1 MACTVTP
8 KQVNEDVKGRLSETY
23 PGLPINVSEQGY
35 TYNMYEYVKELPEET
50 ISGLATAEELTMGT
64 PGEVLTDKI
73 RTGINTMFDSEII
86 TVQDEVSTINASEDI
101 ASRLTAQNQK
111 DENLAREISQK
122 EDNDFA
128 TFYYKRPT
136 ATGRVKRF
144 FNMKSSSKNR
154 VRTYKLLSGG
164 NSTIDSSTVLNRIAR
179 GHHPLRNLAS
189 HLLEISKDSPVDI
202 IFVNGALKGVRS
214 DTGETLMAAGQYSA
228 DTNSIRINLDSA
240 NDPESLL
247 LHEMIHALTY
257 HVIETQ
263 GHTKEVQALMGY
275 YAMVKDAPG
284 IKGKYAVSNI
294 HEFITHLYTDP
305 QFRRALKKIPS
316 DSYNYTGGIK
326 DVLMDLL
333 TSIYKLLGL
342 TYENNLLNEAIFA
355 ANEVLNLPGVTNDEL
370 GNVVSQEFY
379 DSLENTIPLYAQEKR
394 KSARAALTE
403 FLRGLGNDF
412 VDSTVKTLTPPKKIV
427 KKNIPLE
434 KEWAPKGLKAKLA
447 SGEITKEFYFNIV
460 NNLTKMRNAHAEIQ
474 LVDSYDKNGN
484 PQSQYYDH
492 ATGTFYRR
500 VSNVV
505 HDEEIKDSLLLNTA
519 SKHGN
524 KFDVFVRDFYNGG
537 LSDEQKKK
545 DYFGNASYYDDFYA
559 SLLQFDQELKDRGEE
574 VVPGEIL
581 LHDPVTKVAGTV
593 DIMTVDANGTFR
605 IYDLKT
611 MRGVGTNFGVDNDGY
626 TKYTRPGKWIN
637 GQQSTTIDADSKAMK
652 HQKQLS
658 LYSFILERTYGFRA
672 TDLTIVPIE
681 IDYAKPKDQKELE
694 NSKVTNAA
702 MMEPIPFKRV
712 AAIKNILQPKNSEER
727 KRMTAPMDNSTAAL
741 TKYLQGSVEELY
753 QRVREY
759 NALIRNTK
767 DPKLKKEYEKKR
779 NQIQLVYD
787 DASRS
792 YYKLRREG
800 QSEFFTALTKEVTQ
814 LQSFLQNGLM
824 DPYLQ
829 DRIFFLNKFITG
841 EKHDRDRTNDEL
853 PVNIASLRNYDV
865 PEYQALLTTFTNLKQ
880 DYFGTGIGENRTP
893 GYIDNKVNE
902 IITTDI
908 LIANNVMSNPKL
920 ILSLALGM
928 SDEDIENLPEQTRD
942 ALVEEHG
949 PAILKKIQDTPD
961 DTKQGLFSTN
971 FLSLGYSMGADSVL
985 PQLIKSAY
993 NTAIEVAQSK
1003 FKKNIDA
1010 IKQVEVKLKKA
1021 GITDMSFLFEKTPGG
1036 QVTNRLNT
1044 VIDNIWLQQNVFQ
1057 VVFRTNMNS
1066 VFTPKQKAEFNYN
1079 TIKNNTEAIDPRML
1093 SAIRNDFSATHG
1105 YMFNNV
1111 TDAQIQ
1117 AYEDRL
1123 RHILGPGYDA
1133 VVEDAHGKFSQAI
1146 SQMEHIGIYNTD
1158 FNSMYAKLQIDPV
1171 IAIDL
1176 LNQDSTNPAFTFGA
1190 PIPGSTGKAYPDF
1203 RYVTLIPKMN
1213 KDGTRGQGY
1222 NHDFI
1227 ESFQNDP
1234 NSALKEEAW
1243 KAFTEAY
1250 QQVAFTYRNYDVLPS
1265 AVSRNYKSKKELFDT
1280 AKFDK
1285 AAKTISGS
1293 SPTLGILKVASSI
1306 AKDMKKASFT
1316 AQKGDESVKK
1326 EVSSNYADIYDTY
1339 RKSLIG
1345 TLKFSSVRDLQAAY
1359 TDLTGK
1365 QTSTTDRGQLLTEV
1379 SFALANMAFSD
1390 DIFTSTQETLKSA
1403 IMQEARQDTLPKA
1416 NLITEVYRNLSNRTP
1431 GEKNWRKL
1439 YDKNQQAVDKL
1450 EDFIDRQLYGIGEVE
1465 LDSKG
1470 NIKKKNSWRTK
1481 AKEGRRT
1488 VSFFSDMRKHPS
1500 NPVQKK
1506 IGDLYTNA
1514 VNAGFLPSKV
1524 LAFMSDREKV
1534 LFQHL
1539 DTLLQKGLGK
1549 DATVSFKVGELTYRR
1564 TRVVVNKQ
1572 VIFKDFRDEGGSSI
1586 EITEGEMDMAFEA
1599 YILQRM
1605 DDLGLSVTLSG
1616 VVDGALSYLRFIG
1629 LAFSPVSGAF
1639 NRLDGKISNYILN
1652 SSGKYWNNPDANK
1665 NTNNFL
1671 FGYNSWR
1678 FAGKSVGGV
1687 VDRDRDQQYEILTY
1701 LVDNANVLQST
1712 ANGDEGSNRHTMS
1725 TGDNFWKT
1733 LLGMYSYSVD
1743 LPEGK
1748 NQVTPLLNIMQETY
1762 ITKSDGTQVPL
1773 FDGEKFPAWDL
1784 VDGVIK
1790 LKPEF
1795 RVTEQGNENTSN
1807 ISNWENFEPNIENP
1821 TDNAYTLMRR
1831 RVIEAI
1837 EAGQGDYSQFNNIK
1851 ITRTYVGR
1859 AVSLMFKWAFMQHR
1873 LWWGKGGGV
1882 NITRGVVEEK
1892 GFARGVTN
1900 SPLVGGAALAGFI
1913 GVQTGMS
1920 VATVLGGGGF
1930 VLAGLAAYGVY
1941 RQMKKS
1947 NSTVSE
1953 VLRKNMQ
1960 LSASLAYETVME
1972 TGNIAL
1978 HGAYVKKDFSNIGI
1992 LSKFSKGLIKPA
2004 TREEAMGIKATAA
2017 NLAIVTH
2024 ATMLPIVVQLLFGL
2038 WVEDDEPDSF
2048 GRMLHN
2054 FIANSTDRV
2063 ASSSTM
2069 MMSPVAILKQ
2079 VQELYVLSLV
2089 DDVATGMASPDIGKG
2104 ASKLGKRL
2112 LPKPAKLAWET
2123 VSPSEPGMYNPLKT
2137 VIPVLDYHEYVK
2149 GTWTDHYIRDM
2160 ATDGEYSAERERL
2173 SEVRQ
2178 LKARISQEKKATWDW
2193 FLNSESQKDALE
2205 EELKRVPKKGRG
2217 RNAQTQKEALEALRE
2232 SDIYKEYMD

>member
-1 MACTVTP
+1 M
-8 KQVNEDVKGRLSETY
+8 
-23 PGLPINVSEQGY
+23 
-35 TYNMYEYVKELPEET
+35 
-50 ISGLATAEELTMGT
+50 
-64 PGEVLTDKI
+64 
-73 RTGINTMFDSEII
+73 
-86 TVQDEVSTINASEDI
+86 
-101 ASRLTAQNQK
+101 
-111 DENLAREISQK
+111 
-122 EDNDFA
+122 
-128 TFYYKRPT
+128 
-136 ATGRVKRF
+136 
-144 FNMKSSSKNR
+144 
-154 VRTYKLLSGG
+154 
-164 NSTIDSSTVLNRIAR
+164 
-179 GHHPLRNLAS
+179 
-189 HLLEISKDSPVDI
+189 
-202 IFVNGALKGVRS
+202 
-214 DTGETLMAAGQYSA
+214 
-228 DTNSIRINLDSA
+228 
-240 NDPESLL
+240 
-247 LHEMIHALTY
+247 
-257 HVIETQ
+257 
-263 GHTKEVQALMGY
+263 
-275 YAMVKDAPG
+275 
-284 IKGKYAVSNI
+284 
-294 HEFITHLYTDP
+294 
-305 QFRRALKKIPS
+305 
-316 DSYNYTGGIK
+316 
-326 DVLMDLL
+326 
-333 TSIYKLLGL
+333 
-342 TYENNLLNEAIFA
+342 
-355 ANEVLNLPGVTNDEL
+355 
-370 GNVVSQEFY
+370 
-379 DSLENTIPLYAQEKR
+379 
-394 KSARAALTE
+394 
-403 FLRGLGNDF
+403 
-412 VDSTVKTLTPPKKIV
+412 
-427 KKNIPLE
+427 
-434 KEWAPKGLKAKLA
+434 
-447 SGEITKEFYFNIV
+447 
-460 NNLTKMRNAHAEIQ
+460 
-474 LVDSYDKNGN
+474 
-484 PQSQYYDH
+484 
-492 ATGTFYRR
+492 
-500 VSNVV
+500 
-505 HDEEIKDSLLLNTA
+505 
-519 SKHGN
+519 
-524 KFDVFVRDFYNGG
+524 
-537 LSDEQKKK
+537 
-545 DYFGNASYYDDFYA
+545 
-559 SLLQFDQELKDRGEE
+559 
-574 VVPGEIL
+574 
-581 LHDPVTKVAGTV
+581 
-593 DIMTVDANGTFR
+593 
-605 IYDLKT
+605 
-611 MRGVGTNFGVDNDGY
+611 
-626 TKYTRPGKWIN
+626 
-637 GQQSTTIDADSKAMK
+637 
-652 HQKQLS
+652 
-658 LYSFILERTYGFRA
+658 
-672 TDLTIVPIE
+672 
-681 IDYAKPKDQKELE
+681 
-694 NSKVTNAA
+694 
-702 MMEPIPFKRV
+702 
-712 AAIKNILQPKNSEER
+712 
-727 KRMTAPMDNSTAAL
+727 
-741 TKYLQGSVEELY
+741 
-753 QRVREY
+753 
-759 NALIRNTK
+759 
-767 DPKLKKEYEKKR
+767 
-779 NQIQLVYD
+779 
-787 DASRS
+787 
-792 YYKLRREG
+792 
-800 QSEFFTALTKEVTQ
+800 
-814 LQSFLQNGLM
+814 
-824 DPYLQ
+824 
-829 DRIFFLNKFITG
+829 
-841 EKHDRDRTNDEL
+841 
-853 PVNIASLRNYDV
+853 
-865 PEYQALLTTFTNLKQ
+865 
-880 DYFGTGIGENRTP
+880 
-893 GYIDNKVNE
+893 
-902 IITTDI
+902 
-908 LIANNVMSNPKL
+908 
-920 ILSLALGM
+920 
-928 SDEDIENLPEQTRD
+928 
-942 ALVEEHG
+942 
-949 PAILKKIQDTPD
+949 
-961 DTKQGLFSTN
+961 
-971 FLSLGYSMGADSVL
+971 
-985 PQLIKSAY
+985 
-993 NTAIEVAQSK
+993 
-1003 FKKNIDA
+1003 
-1010 IKQVEVKLKKA
+1010 
-1021 GITDMSFLFEKTPGG
+1021 
-1036 QVTNRLNT
+1036 
-1044 VIDNIWLQQNVFQ
+1044 
-1057 VVFRTNMNS
+1057 
-1066 VFTPKQKAEFNYN
+1066 
-1079 TIKNNTEAIDPRML
+1079 
-1093 SAIRNDFSATHG
+1093 
-1105 YMFNNV
+1105 
-1111 TDAQIQ
+1111 
-1117 AYEDRL
+1117 
-1123 RHILGPGYDA
+1123 
-1133 VVEDAHGKFSQAI
+1133 
-1146 SQMEHIGIYNTD
+1146 
-1158 FNSMYAKLQIDPV
+1158 
-1171 IAIDL
+1171 
-1176 LNQDSTNPAFTFGA
+1176 
-1190 PIPGSTGKAYPDF
+1190 
-1203 RYVTLIPKMN
+1203 
-1213 KDGTRGQGY
+1213 
-1222 NHDFI
+1222 
-1227 ESFQNDP
+1227 
-1234 NSALKEEAW
+1234 
-1243 KAFTEAY
+1243 
-1250 QQVAFTYRNYDVLPS
+1250 PS

-1795 RVTEQGNENTSN
+1795 RVTEQGNKNTSN
-1807 ISNWENFEPNIENP
+1807 ISNWENFEPNIESP
-1821 TDNAYTLMRR
+1821 TDNTYTLMRR

-1851 ITRTYVGR
+1851 ITRTYIGR

-1930 VLAGLAAYGVY
+1930 VLAGLVTYGMY